1 MANNLSWLFCC
12 ASVCVHI
19 YFIQMADHFMHCVS
33 KKLEKLFHCCCFP
46 NFLEHIRLLSF
57 PPPCSSCWLFIYFIF
72 LWCCIFQWR
81 KTLAAIIFSCLRTS
95 CAPRRVV
102 TLLLTLQTQ
111 LRDFMFRSYL
121 LCPFVCVGCCI
132 PSIPKC
138 CVLCITW
145 IFNNENNWP
154 RRASHTDTLYFT
166 FVNHLSSA
174 IGNFTVSGVTKMF
187 RFVVEFESRKKMP
200 SNTMPL
206 CL

>member
-12 ASVCVHI
+12 ACLCVCVHI

-46 NFLEHIRLLSF
+46 NFIEHIRLLSF

-111 LRDFMFRSYL
+111 LRDFMFGSYL
-121 LCPFVCVGCCI
+121 LCPCVCACVCVWVAVFQVSRSVACSVLHEYLIVETTDQDVRRIHTHRHTLFYVCKSSFKCNWEFYSVWRHKNVSFCCRI
-132 PSIPKC
+132 WK
-138 CVLCITW
+138 
-145 IFNNENNWP
+145 
-154 RRASHTDTLYFT
+154 
-166 FVNHLSSA
+166 
-174 IGNFTVSGVTKMF
+174 
-187 RFVVEFESRKKMP
+187 
-200 SNTMPL
+200 
-206 CL
+206 